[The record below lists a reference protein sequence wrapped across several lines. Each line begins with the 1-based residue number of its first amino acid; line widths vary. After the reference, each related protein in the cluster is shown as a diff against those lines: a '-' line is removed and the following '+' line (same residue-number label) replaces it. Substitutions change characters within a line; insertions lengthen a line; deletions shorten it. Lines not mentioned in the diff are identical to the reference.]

1 MVMEFF
7 KGGVD
12 RHLEEIVGQIAQ
24 MLVDSRHTFDLA
36 TDALFTGGNADVV
49 GPEVRKSDKRV
60 NKAER
65 AVRRALVVHTSV
77 RGGQADMPLV
87 LAAMSIVKDAERI
100 GDNSKNIWDLAHYGI
115 DLSQAPDRDEM
126 LRHRNATS
134 RLIID
139 TARIFS
145 ERDSAAAEE
154 LLKSLDAVLDQ
165 YDRHVE
171 EQLASDGP
179 ARQAVARALLYRYLK
194 RITANAMNVLTSL
207 VMPIDRLDFY
217 DEDKADR
224 L

>member
-24 MLVDSRHTFDLA
+24 MLADSRHTFDLA